1 MATAVGAMVG
11 SAVIGESAV
20 NVVRVRK
27 ETDHRVENVAPG
39 NSGIGHHV
47 HKDNRATGHHAHK
60 ESAVNGESV
69 VRVRKETDHKASR
82 VSAVSD
88 PPDSHVHK
96 VSDHHGRRVNGASDH
111 HASRA
116 NAPVEPSR
124 LLQFSLRL
132 MSHLHRRHHQH
143 RQHQRLARP
152 RASRGDSKP
161 CYWHRHVQSTADNI
175 AVA

>member
-1 MATAVGAMVG
+1 LLPANGKAGIAGVATAVGAMVG
-11 SAVIGESAV
+11 SGESAV

-39 NSGIGHHV
+39 NLGIGHHV

-60 ESAVNGESV
+60 ESAVNV
-69 VRVRKETDHKASR
+69 VRVRKETDHKANR

-88 PPDSHVHK
+88 PPDSHVPRA
-96 VSDHHGRRVNGASDH
+96 SDHPGRKANGASDH

-132 MSHLHRRHHQH
+132 MSHRHPL
-143 RQHQRLARP
+143 RQ
-152 RASRGDSKP
+152 
-161 CYWHRHVQSTADNI
+161 
-175 AVA
+175 